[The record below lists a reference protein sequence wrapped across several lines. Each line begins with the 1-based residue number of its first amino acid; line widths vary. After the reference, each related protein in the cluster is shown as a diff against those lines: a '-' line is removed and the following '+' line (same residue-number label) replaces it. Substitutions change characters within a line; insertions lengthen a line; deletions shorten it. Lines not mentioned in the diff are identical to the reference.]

1 MIKCLVGEE
10 KKLIES
16 YIDKISK
23 ENEYEII
30 KYDYK
35 EDNINEIINELSYSL
50 FFGNKKLVI
59 INDASFLQVKEKNK
73 LEDIIINTN
82 DIDIIL
88 ICNGKLS
95 DKNGLVNYL
104 KKNNLIIEFLKLTKY
119 NMENQIRKD
128 FELDNYNID
137 NFTIK
142 EIIKICGSE
151 YLVIS
156 NEIEK
161 LKIYKINDKKITI
174 DDVHLIVSNNNEDII
189 YKFVDA
195 INEKNTKQIV
205 DYYNILI
212 SENNDPLYLISMLA
226 SNFRLLLQIKLLLE
240 DNKKIQEI
248 EKILSV
254 NKYRLDIMVKKSY
267 KLTKEE
273 LINSLSN
280 LFDLEYEIKSGT
292 QDKNSLILIFLL
304 SNYS

>member
-119 NMENQIRKD
+119 NMENQIRID

-142 EIIKICGSE
+142 EIIKLCGSE